1 MLVLMG
7 QERGGQSSRR
17 PGSCF
22 IWRAPLDRNINIA
35 VHPSSKYS
43 SCLSSQ
49 PAARVMLRLETGS
62 SSSQVI
68 HQPRGRI
75 MGLLRLTRDLPTVIQ
90 MRRLAGGRWGRGR
103 LLLSHWSACHY
114 HVWSLAS
121 TTEDRGQW
129 RKLVQ
134 CHLTI
139 WLSDLTN
146 SSTDFLKYCLK

>member
-90 MRRLAGGRWGRGR
+90 MRRLAGGRRGYCC
-103 LLLSHWSACHY
+103 LIDQPA
-114 HVWSLAS
+114 
-121 TTEDRGQW
+121 TTTYGAW
-129 RKLVQ
+129 RVLQRTEGSEGNLCSV
-134 CHLTI
+134 I
-139 WLSDLTN
+139 
-146 SSTDFLKYCLK
+146 